1 MYCVTWS
8 SFPASDQKLRDLLRN
23 NSTVGGFAAAAGASG
38 QTLSIIQRGIKADN
52 FELSLSHHMYD
63 EKFGS
68 AS

>member
-1 MYCVTWS
+1 
-8 SFPASDQKLRDLLRN
+8 LRDLLRN

-63 EKFGS
+63 EKFGG